1 LDSQPPH
8 TSGQLI
14 GDRYRLEQE
23 RARGSQGVLWRASD
37 RLAGEAPVALRC
49 VGPDQLEL
57 QQAFRAIWPRLQGV
71 LHPQVPR
78 FGELIEQPGAA
89 GGVELWLP
97 REWQEGRSYAE
108 LLHDRAERQLVF
120 GAGEVVLL
128 LRQLLPALAV
138 LHSQQLCHGD
148 LSPANLLRRERDGLP
163 VLLDFA
169 PGGVTPGY
177 APPERGRGESPQP
190 WMDLHGLGVVLYA
203 GSLVWLIEGLSR
215 AGLAVGSGRRLTP
228 SDLYRWHGRC
238 SRRVA
243 CGVINLLAALALA
256 ALVSFVAWSLV
267 VFLLPGLSLVPAALG
282 LALCLAVAMSQ
293 LFNPCLVLER
303 ALSPSQAFRR
313 GVQLL
318 ERHWLGQL
326 GLLTLLTAILLL
338 PPLLG
343 LLAEAL
349 LEGLGVV
356 VTGVALVTVL
366 PLLANSVTAAYLQLL
381 PEFGVSQSGR

>member
-1 LDSQPPH
+1 MSSRPAPLRLAPLRALGQGLSGLRQQPGLQLGFSAAACGVH
-8 TSGQLI
+8 LLGWALFGAAEGQ
-14 GDRYRLEQE
+14 
-23 RARGSQGVLWRASD
+23 ASGVLA
-37 RLAGEAPVALRC
+37 AL
-49 VGPDQLEL
+49 
-57 QQAFRAIWPRLQGV
+57 
-71 LHPQVPR
+71 
-78 FGELIEQPGAA
+78 
-89 GGVELWLP
+89 
-97 REWQEGRSYAE
+97 
-108 LLHDRAERQLVF
+108 
-120 GAGEVVLL
+120 
-128 LRQLLPALAV
+128 
-138 LHSQQLCHGD
+138 
-148 LSPANLLRRERDGLP
+148 
-163 VLLDFA
+163 
-169 PGGVTPGY
+169 
-177 APPERGRGESPQP
+177 
-190 WMDLHGLGVVLYA
+190 LHGLGVVLYA

-366 PLLANSVTAAYLQLL
+366 PLLANTVTAAYLQLL
-381 PEFGVSQSGR
+381 PEFDVSQSGR